1 MLVQTWSDV
10 ITASF
15 QGLWSGIVGF
25 VPGLITAMIVF
36 IVGWIVAVA
45 LGKIIMQI
53 IDAVKVDSALESL
66 GVGEILNRGGFKLN
80 SGAFVGGL
88 VRWFFILVFLLG
100 AVDILG
106 LTQVTAFLRDVVL
119 VYIPNV
125 IVAVLILLVAAMVA
139 ETVKRIVRGAA
150 EAGKFPSAPF
160 LAGVARWSIWISG
173 ILAALYQLGIA
184 GELIKTIFT
193 GFVAMLAIAGGLA
206 FGLGGK
212 DHAADF
218 IAKLRKE
225 ISK

>member
-15 QGLWSGIVGF
+15 QGLWNGVIGF
-25 VPGLITAMIVF
+25 VPGLITAIIIF
-36 IVGWIVAVA
+36 LVGWIVAVA
-45 LGKIIMQI
+45 LGKIVKQI
-53 IDAVKVDSALESL
+53 IDAIKVDSALESL
-66 GVGEILNRGGFKLN
+66 GVGEILNRGGFKLD
-80 SGAFVGGL
+80 SGAFIGGL

-106 LTQVTAFLRDVVL
+106 LTQVTVFLRDVVL
-119 VYIPNV
+119 LYIPNV

-139 ETVKRIVRGAA
+139 EAVKRVVRGAA
-150 EAGKFPSAPF
+150 EAGKLPSAPF
-160 LAGVARWSIWISG
+160 LAGVTRWSIWVFG
-173 ILAALYQLGIA
+173 ILAALYQLGVA

-193 GFVAMLAIAGGLA
+193 GFVAMLAIAGGLS

>member
-1 MLVQTWSDV
+1 MIVQTWSDV

-15 QGLWSGIVGF
+15 QGLWSGVVGF
-25 VPGLITAMIVF
+25 VPGLIVAVIVF
-36 IVGWIVAVA
+36 MVGWIVAVA
-45 LGKIIMQI
+45 IGKIVDQI
-53 IDAVKVDSALESL
+53 VQALKVDSALESL
-66 GVGEILNRGGFKLN
+66 GAGEILNRAGFKLHA
-80 SGAFVGGL
+80 GAFIGGL

-125 IVAVLILLVAAMVA
+125 IVAVLILLAAAMVA
-139 ETVKRIVRGAA
+139 EAAKRVVRGAA
-150 EAGKFPSAPF
+150 EAGKFPSAAF
-160 LAGVARWSIWISG
+160 LAGVTRWSIWVFG
-173 ILAALYQLGIA
+173 ILAALYQLGVA
-184 GELIKTIFT
+184 GELVKTIFT
-193 GFVAMLAIAGGLA
+193 GFVAMLAIAGGIA

-212 DHAADF
+212 DHASDF